1 MCLRSAK
8 GHNNM
13 YDGDILVQFT
23 WILLFLKIGKVHI
36 ILLYFYYD
44 KYLEGEGK
52 GCSCSCISALKRLK
66 IRRFVE

>member
-1 MCLRSAK
+1 
-8 GHNNM
+8 M

-23 WILLFLKIGKVHI
+23 RILLFLKIGNVHI

-44 KYLEGEGK
+44 NYLVGERK
-52 GCSCSCISALKRLK
+52 CCSCSCINALKRLKLIVWK